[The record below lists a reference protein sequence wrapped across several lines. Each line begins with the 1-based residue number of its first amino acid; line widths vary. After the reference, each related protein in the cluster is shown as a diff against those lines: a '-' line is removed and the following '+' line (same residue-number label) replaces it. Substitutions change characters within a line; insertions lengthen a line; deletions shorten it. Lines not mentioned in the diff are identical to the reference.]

1 MMQDWFRNAK
11 LGIFIHYGIYAV
23 GDVSESWSFH
33 NGNISYEDY
42 MKQCEGFT
50 ASKFDAK
57 KWAELFQKAGAQYV
71 VMTAK
76 HHDGVALF
84 DTGYSDL
91 SVVKKTPAARD
102 LVKEYTAA
110 MREAG
115 LKVGLYYSLIDWSDP
130 RYRTVYPEGMKKEDC
145 LNDIYGS
152 PAGKEEEPE
161 KWQEFLEFNNH
172 QLKEL
177 MSNYGTVDL
186 LWFDGDWERSAAQ
199 WKMPEFREYLHTLN
213 PNVVL
218 NSRMQ
223 GYGDYE
229 TPEQGIPLYGPKGEW
244 EFCTTINDSWGYR
257 PSDNDYKSSGQIV
270 RMFCDCITLG
280 GRMLLDIGPKE
291 DGTLDE
297 RQEKVLLDLGG
308 WIHDHEEAVFG
319 TEKGLDYN
327 HFLGGSTISADK
339 KTMYLFVYD
348 KPQETLC
355 VKGIKTPVKKVTVL
369 HTGEELRFSYTG
381 SLPWSGIPGTLWIW
395 AGEMSIHPFATVV
408 KVELEDEI
416 TYNLGHGEVVTF
428 NEYNDSDRGAYEMKR
443 IIGYVNTADLNHMR
457 EEDVRALTVINIAFG
472 LIRDGEVVWDA
483 KDARDGIVSIR
494 KSNPELKIVLSV
506 GGWGADGF
514 SQSAR
519 TKEGRE
525 RFAASALAIVKE
537 YGLDG
542 IDIDWEYP
550 GTSLAG
556 IASDRSDKENYTLL
570 LAELR
575 KTLDAY
581 REGMLV
587 TTAVGG
593 DVYFALQTDMK
604 EASRYLDYVQLMTY
618 DLQGGFQKVTGHHA
632 ALYHSEGNLFDA
644 CVEKAVNGFANAG
657 VPMEKL
663 ILGVPFYSRKWDGVK
678 GAGCRNG
685 LGMEAET
692 VGGYG
697 GDYGEL
703 KESWIGKRGFIR
715 YWDEQAKVPYL
726 FDGETF
732 ISYEDCE
739 SLGVKIAY
747 LKEKGMGGIMFWEY
761 KCDPSG
767 ELLSFIKKNM

>member
-308 WIHDHEEAVFG
+308 WIHDHEEEPEKWQEFLEFNNHQLKELMSNYGTVDLLWFDGDWERSAAQWKMPEFREYLHTLNPNVVLNSRMQGYGDYETPEQGIPLYGPKGEWEFCTTINDSWGYRPSDNDYKSSGQIVRMFCDCITLGGRMLLDIGPKEDGTLDERQEKVLLDLGGWIHDHEEAVFG

-428 NEYNDSDRGAYEMKR
+428 NE
-443 IIGYVNTADLNHMR
+443 
-457 EEDVRALTVINIAFG
+457 
-472 LIRDGEVVWDA
+472 
-483 KDARDGIVSIR
+483 
-494 KSNPELKIVLSV
+494 
-506 GGWGADGF
+506 
-514 SQSAR
+514 
-519 TKEGRE
+519 
-525 RFAASALAIVKE
+525 
-537 YGLDG
+537 
-542 IDIDWEYP
+542 
-550 GTSLAG
+550 
-556 IASDRSDKENYTLL
+556 
-570 LAELR
+570 
-575 KTLDAY
+575 
-581 REGMLV
+581 
-587 TTAVGG
+587 
-593 DVYFALQTDMK
+593 
-604 EASRYLDYVQLMTY
+604 
-618 DLQGGFQKVTGHHA
+618 
-632 ALYHSEGNLFDA
+632 
-644 CVEKAVNGFANAG
+644 
-657 VPMEKL
+657 
-663 ILGVPFYSRKWDGVK
+663 
-678 GAGCRNG
+678 
-685 LGMEAET
+685 
-692 VGGYG
+692 
-697 GDYGEL
+697 
-703 KESWIGKRGFIR
+703 
-715 YWDEQAKVPYL
+715 
-726 FDGETF
+726 
-732 ISYEDCE
+732 
-739 SLGVKIAY
+739 
-747 LKEKGMGGIMFWEY
+747 
-761 KCDPSG
+761 
-767 ELLSFIKKNM
+767 

>member
-1 MMQDWFRNAK
+1 M
-11 LGIFIHYGIYAV
+11 
-23 GDVSESWSFH
+23 
-33 NGNISYEDY
+33 
-42 MKQCEGFT
+42 
-50 ASKFDAK
+50 
-57 KWAELFQKAGAQYV
+57 
-71 VMTAK
+71 
-76 HHDGVALF
+76 
-84 DTGYSDL
+84 
-91 SVVKKTPAARD
+91 
-102 LVKEYTAA
+102 
-110 MREAG
+110 
-115 LKVGLYYSLIDWSDP
+115 
-130 RYRTVYPEGMKKEDC
+130 
-145 LNDIYGS
+145 
-152 PAGKEEEPE
+152 
-161 KWQEFLEFNNH
+161 
-172 QLKEL
+172 
-177 MSNYGTVDL
+177 
-186 LWFDGDWERSAAQ
+186 
-199 WKMPEFREYLHTLN
+199 
-213 PNVVL
+213 
-218 NSRMQ
+218 
-223 GYGDYE
+223 
-229 TPEQGIPLYGPKGEW
+229 
-244 EFCTTINDSWGYR
+244 
-257 PSDNDYKSSGQIV
+257 
-270 RMFCDCITLG
+270 
-280 GRMLLDIGPKE
+280 
-291 DGTLDE
+291 
-297 RQEKVLLDLGG
+297 
-308 WIHDHEEAVFG
+308 
-319 TEKGLDYN
+319 
-327 HFLGGSTISADK
+327 
-339 KTMYLFVYD
+339 
-348 KPQETLC
+348 
-355 VKGIKTPVKKVTVL
+355 
-369 HTGEELRFSYTG
+369 
-381 SLPWSGIPGTLWIW
+381 
-395 AGEMSIHPFATVV
+395 
-408 KVELEDEI
+408 
-416 TYNLGHGEVVTF
+416 
-428 NEYNDSDRGAYEMKR
+428 
-443 IIGYVNTADLNHMR
+443 
-457 EEDVRALTVINIAFG
+457 
-472 LIRDGEVVWDA
+472 
-483 KDARDGIVSIR
+483 
-494 KSNPELKIVLSV
+494 
-506 GGWGADGF
+506 
-514 SQSAR
+514 
-519 TKEGRE
+519 
-525 RFAASALAIVKE
+525 KE

-575 KTLDAY
+575 KTLDTY

-678 GAGCRNG
+678 SAGCRNG

>member
-1 MMQDWFRNAK
+1 MKRKLLFIIATVFLVAACHNDDYMPGLPAPGNEDNETEMAEQVAGRVALGYVTYYGTSIPDAK
-11 LGIFIHYGIYAV
+11 YLTHINYAFAELYVKNGIYEKFGLQ
-23 GDVSESWSFH
+23 GDKSR
-33 NGNISYEDY
+33 
-42 MKQCEGFT
+42 
-50 ASKFDAK
+50 FDK
-57 KWAELFQKAGAQYV
+57 
-71 VMTAK
+71 
-76 HHDGVALF
+76 
-84 DTGYSDL
+84 
-91 SVVKKTPAARD
+91 VKKIKSQYPH
-102 LVKEYTAA
+102 VKILLSFTNS
-110 MREAG
+110 
-115 LKVGLYYSLIDWSDP
+115 V
-130 RYRTVYPEGMKKEDC
+130 
-145 LNDIYGS
+145 
-152 PAGKEEEPE
+152 
-161 KWQEFLEFNNH
+161 
-172 QLKEL
+172 
-177 MSNYGTVDL
+177 SNTDNSQ
-186 LWFDGDWERSAAQ
+186 DG
-199 WKMPEFREYLHTLN
+199 
-213 PNVVL
+213 
-218 NSRMQ
+218 
-223 GYGDYE
+223 
-229 TPEQGIPLYGPKGEW
+229 
-244 EFCTTINDSWGYR
+244 
-257 PSDNDYKSSGQIV
+257 
-270 RMFCDCITLG
+270 
-280 GRMLLDIGPKE
+280 
-291 DGTLDE
+291 
-297 RQEKVLLDLGG
+297 
-308 WIHDHEEAVFG
+308 
-319 TEKGLDYN
+319 
-327 HFLGGSTISADK
+327 
-339 KTMYLFVYD
+339 
-348 KPQETLC
+348 
-355 VKGIKTPVKKVTVL
+355 
-369 HTGEELRFSYTG
+369 
-381 SLPWSGIPGTLWIW
+381 
-395 AGEMSIHPFATVV
+395 
-408 KVELEDEI
+408 
-416 TYNLGHGEVVTF
+416 
-428 NEYNDSDRGAYEMKR
+428 
-443 IIGYVNTADLNHMR
+443 
-457 EEDVRALTVINIAFG
+457 
-472 LIRDGEVVWDA
+472 
-483 KDARDGIVSIR
+483 
-494 KSNPELKIVLSV
+494 
-506 GGWGADGF
+506 GF
-514 SQSAR
+514 
-519 TKEGRE
+519 
-525 RFAASALAIVKE
+525 SALAKSPEMRKQFAQDCKAFVSSEGI
-537 YGLDG
+537 DG

-767 ELLSFIKKNM
+767 ELLPFIKKNM

>member
-1 MMQDWFRNAK
+1 
-11 LGIFIHYGIYAV
+11 
-23 GDVSESWSFH
+23 
-33 NGNISYEDY
+33 
-42 MKQCEGFT
+42 
-50 ASKFDAK
+50 
-57 KWAELFQKAGAQYV
+57 
-71 VMTAK
+71 
-76 HHDGVALF
+76 
-84 DTGYSDL
+84 
-91 SVVKKTPAARD
+91 
-102 LVKEYTAA
+102 
-110 MREAG
+110 
-115 LKVGLYYSLIDWSDP
+115 
-130 RYRTVYPEGMKKEDC
+130 
-145 LNDIYGS
+145 
-152 PAGKEEEPE
+152 
-161 KWQEFLEFNNH
+161 
-172 QLKEL
+172 
-177 MSNYGTVDL
+177 
-186 LWFDGDWERSAAQ
+186 
-199 WKMPEFREYLHTLN
+199 
-213 PNVVL
+213 
-218 NSRMQ
+218 
-223 GYGDYE
+223 
-229 TPEQGIPLYGPKGEW
+229 
-244 EFCTTINDSWGYR
+244 
-257 PSDNDYKSSGQIV
+257 
-270 RMFCDCITLG
+270 
-280 GRMLLDIGPKE
+280 
-291 DGTLDE
+291 
-297 RQEKVLLDLGG
+297 
-308 WIHDHEEAVFG
+308 
-319 TEKGLDYN
+319 
-327 HFLGGSTISADK
+327 
-339 KTMYLFVYD
+339 
-348 KPQETLC
+348 
-355 VKGIKTPVKKVTVL
+355 
-369 HTGEELRFSYTG
+369 
-381 SLPWSGIPGTLWIW
+381 
-395 AGEMSIHPFATVV
+395 
-408 KVELEDEI
+408 
-416 TYNLGHGEVVTF
+416 
-428 NEYNDSDRGAYEMKR
+428 MKR

-483 KDARDGIVSIR
+483 KDARDGMVSIR

-514 SQSAR
+514 
-519 TKEGRE
+519 
-525 RFAASALAIVKE
+525 
-537 YGLDG
+537 
-542 IDIDWEYP
+542 DIDWEYP

>member
-1 MMQDWFRNAK
+1 M
-11 LGIFIHYGIYAV
+11 
-23 GDVSESWSFH
+23 SE
-33 NGNISYEDY
+33 
-42 MKQCEGFT
+42 
-50 ASKFDAK
+50 
-57 KWAELFQKAGAQYV
+57 
-71 VMTAK
+71 
-76 HHDGVALF
+76 
-84 DTGYSDL
+84 
-91 SVVKKTPAARD
+91 VKKIATRDSYGAALVELAKDHPDVVVLDAD
-102 LVKEYTAA
+102 LAAATKTGVFKKAYPDRHFDCGIAESNMMATAA
-110 MREAG
+110 GMAAMGLVPFASSFAMFAAGRAFEQVRNSIGYPHLNVKIGATHGGISVGEDGASHQCCEDFALMRSIPGMTVLCPADDVEAKAAVKAAYEHEG
-115 LKVGLYYSLIDWSDP
+115 P
-130 RYRTVYPEGMKKEDC
+130 VYLRFGRLAVPVFHDEANYHFELGKGEQLTEG
-145 LNDIYGS
+145 NDIAIIATGLMVNE
-152 PAGKEEEPE
+152 ARMAAE
-161 KWQEFLEFNNH
+161 
-172 QLKEL
+172 QL
-177 MSNYGTVDL
+177 
-186 LWFDGDWERSAAQ
+186 AA
-199 WKMPEFREYLHTLN
+199 E
-213 PNVVL
+213 
-218 NSRMQ
+218 
-223 GYGDYE
+223 
-229 TPEQGIPLYGPKGEW
+229 GIHA
-244 EFCTTINDSWGYR
+244 R
-257 PSDNDYKSSGQIV
+257 
-270 RMFCDCITLG
+270 
-280 GRMLLDIGPKE
+280 
-291 DGTLDE
+291 
-297 RQEKVLLDLGG
+297 
-308 WIHDHEEAVFG
+308 
-319 TEKGLDYN
+319 
-327 HFLGGSTISADK
+327 
-339 KTMYLFVYD
+339 
-348 KPQETLC
+348 
-355 VKGIKTPVKKVTVL
+355 
-369 HTGEELRFSYTG
+369 
-381 SLPWSGIPGTLWIW
+381 
-395 AGEMSIHPFATVV
+395 
-408 KVELEDEI
+408 
-416 TYNLGHGEVVTF
+416 
-428 NEYNDSDRGAYEMKR
+428 
-443 IIGYVNTADLNHMR
+443 
-457 EEDVRALTVINIAFG
+457 VINIHTIKP
-472 LIRDGEVVWDA
+472 LDE
-483 KDARDGIVSIR
+483 
-494 KSNPELKIVLSV
+494 EIVLKAAKECGKVITAEEHNVIGGLGEAVCSLLSEKLPTPVRRV
-506 GGWGADGF
+506 GVQDKFGCSGPAWD
-514 SQSAR
+514 
-519 TKEGRE
+519 
-525 RFAASALAIVKE
+525 LLKE

>member
-1 MMQDWFRNAK
+1 MKRLPLLAALSLLCASALSAQPLMSVGYFN
-11 LGIFIHYGIYAV
+11 GG
-23 GDVSESWSFH
+23 GDV
-33 NGNISYEDY
+33 
-42 MKQCEGFT
+42 T
-50 ASKFDAK
+50 AGPGGD
-57 KWAELFQKAGAQYV
+57 
-71 VMTAK
+71 
-76 HHDGVALF
+76 
-84 DTGYSDL
+84 
-91 SVVKKTPAARD
+91 
-102 LVKEYTAA
+102 
-110 MREAG
+110 
-115 LKVGLYYSLIDWSDP
+115 ID
-130 RYRTVYPEGMKKEDC
+130 K
-145 LNDIYGS
+145 L
-152 PAGKEEEPE
+152 
-161 KWQEFLEFNNH
+161 
-172 QLKEL
+172 
-177 MSNYGTVDL
+177 
-186 LWFDGDWERSAAQ
+186 
-199 WKMPEFREYLHTLN
+199 
-213 PNVVL
+213 
-218 NSRMQ
+218 
-223 GYGDYE
+223 
-229 TPEQGIPLYGPKGEW
+229 
-244 EFCTTINDSWGYR
+244 
-257 PSDNDYKSSGQIV
+257 
-270 RMFCDCITLG
+270 
-280 GRMLLDIGPKE
+280 
-291 DGTLDE
+291 
-297 RQEKVLLDLGG
+297 
-308 WIHDHEEAVFG
+308 
-319 TEKGLDYN
+319 
-327 HFLGGSTISADK
+327 
-339 KTMYLFVYD
+339 
-348 KPQETLC
+348 
-355 VKGIKTPVKKVTVL
+355 
-369 HTGEELRFSYTG
+369 
-381 SLPWSGIPGTLWIW
+381 
-395 AGEMSIHPFATVV
+395 
-408 KVELEDEI
+408 
-416 TYNLGHGEVVTF
+416 
-428 NEYNDSDRGAYEMKR
+428 
-443 IIGYVNTADLNHMR
+443 
-457 EEDVRALTVINIAFG
+457 DVRQITHLNYSFG
-472 LIRDGEVVWDA
+472 LIYNDE
-483 KDARDGIVSIR
+483 KDETNAALKDPAHLHEIWLSPKVQADLQKLPALR
-494 KSNPELKIVLSV
+494 KQNPDLKVLLSV
-506 GGWGADGF
+506 GGWGARGF
-514 SQSAR
+514 SGAAATAESRAVFIRSAQ
-519 TKEGRE
+519 K
-525 RFAASALAIVKE
+525 IIQQ

-644 CVEKAVNGFANAG
+644 CVQKAVNGFVNAG

>member
-1 MMQDWFRNAK
+1 MDK
-11 LGIFIHYGIYAV
+11 SLYL
-23 GDVSESWSFH
+23 EK
-33 NGNISYEDY
+33 NISQQPAIDLLRSMGYTYISPED
-42 MKQCEGFT
+42 CEVQRGSRYHVLLKDILRGQLRRLNRYAF
-50 ASKFDAK
+50 
-57 KWAELFQKAGAQYV
+57 AGAENEFSAANIERA
-71 VMTAK
+71 MEDLDEPLT
-76 HHDGVALF
+76 DGLVRTSEKIYDALLL
-84 DTGYSDL
+84 GKS
-91 SVVKKTPAARD
+91 
-102 LVKEYTAA
+102 
-110 MREAG
+110 
-115 LKVGLYYSLIDWSDP
+115 
-130 RYRTVYPEGMKKEDC
+130 YPETVGE
-145 LNDIYGS
+145 
-152 PAGKEEEPE
+152 GKT
-161 KWQEFLEFNNH
+161 LSFN
-172 QLKEL
+172 LK
-177 MSNYGTVDL
+177 Y
-186 LWFDGDWERSAAQ
+186 
-199 WKMPEFREYLHTLN
+199 
-213 PNVVL
+213 
-218 NSRMQ
+218 
-223 GYGDYE
+223 
-229 TPEQGIPLYGPKGEW
+229 
-244 EFCTTINDSWGYR
+244 
-257 PSDNDYKSSGQIV
+257 
-270 RMFCDCITLG
+270 
-280 GRMLLDIGPKE
+280 
-291 DGTLDE
+291 
-297 RQEKVLLDLGG
+297 
-308 WIHDHEEAVFG
+308 
-319 TEKGLDYN
+319 
-327 HFLGGSTISADK
+327 
-339 KTMYLFVYD
+339 
-348 KPQETLC
+348 
-355 VKGIKTPVKKVTVL
+355 
-369 HTGEELRFSYTG
+369 
-381 SLPWSGIPGTLWIW
+381 
-395 AGEMSIHPFATVV
+395 
-408 KVELEDEI
+408 
-416 TYNLGHGEVVTF
+416 
-428 NEYNDSDRGAYEMKR
+428 
-443 IIGYVNTADLNHMR
+443 
-457 EEDVRALTVINIAFG
+457 
-472 LIRDGEVVWDA
+472 
-483 KDARDGIVSIR
+483 
-494 KSNPELKIVLSV
+494 
-506 GGWGADGF
+506 
-514 SQSAR
+514 
-519 TKEGRE
+519 
-525 RFAASALAIVKE
+525 
-537 YGLDG
+537 
-542 IDIDWEYP
+542 IDWEYP

-575 KTLDAY
+575 KTLDTY

>member
-1 MMQDWFRNAK
+1 MSKREFTKYPHHVDPYKKHRITDEELDFLQELQKEMNTQNTWAQADPRIWVIQEPIRKYLDNVETDLRNDPDTVEILNQIAD
-11 LGIFIHYGIYAV
+11 G
-23 GDVSESWSFH
+23 
-33 NGNISYEDY
+33 
-42 MKQCEGFT
+42 
-50 ASKFDAK
+50 
-57 KWAELFQKAGAQYV
+57 AELYVDDIHMATPQQLYHTIQSIIKNDDLEEQY
-71 VMTAK
+71 
-76 HHDGVALF
+76 
-84 DTGYSDL
+84 
-91 SVVKKTPAARD
+91 
-102 LVKEYTAA
+102 
-110 MREAG
+110 
-115 LKVGLYYSLIDWSDP
+115 
-130 RYRTVYPEGMKKEDC
+130 
-145 LNDIYGS
+145 
-152 PAGKEEEPE
+152 
-161 KWQEFLEFNNH
+161 Q
-172 QLKEL
+172 
-177 MSNYGTVDL
+177 
-186 LWFDGDWERSAAQ
+186 
-199 WKMPEFREYLHTLN
+199 
-213 PNVVL
+213 
-218 NSRMQ
+218 
-223 GYGDYE
+223 
-229 TPEQGIPLYGPKGEW
+229 
-244 EFCTTINDSWGYR
+244 
-257 PSDNDYKSSGQIV
+257 
-270 RMFCDCITLG
+270 
-280 GRMLLDIGPKE
+280 
-291 DGTLDE
+291 
-297 RQEKVLLDLGG
+297 
-308 WIHDHEEAVFG
+308 
-319 TEKGLDYN
+319 
-327 HFLGGSTISADK
+327 
-339 KTMYLFVYD
+339 
-348 KPQETLC
+348 
-355 VKGIKTPVKKVTVL
+355 
-369 HTGEELRFSYTG
+369 
-381 SLPWSGIPGTLWIW
+381 
-395 AGEMSIHPFATVV
+395 
-408 KVELEDEI
+408 VE
-416 TYNLGHGEVVTF
+416 
-428 NEYNDSDRGAYEMKR
+428 
-443 IIGYVNTADLNHMR
+443 
-457 EEDVRALTVINIAFG
+457 
-472 LIRDGEVVWDA
+472 LIRDYRVLIHGRNDLGEVVWDA

-514 SQSAR
+514 SQAAR

-644 CVEKAVNGFANAG
+644 CVQKAVNGFVNAG

>member
-308 WIHDHEEAVFG
+308 WIHDHKEAVFG

-355 VKGIKTPVKKVTVL
+355 VKGIKTPVKRVTVL

-428 NEYNDSDRGAYEMKR
+428 NEQNDSDRGAYEMKR

-514 SQSAR
+514 SQAAR

-644 CVEKAVNGFANAG
+644 CVQKAVNGFVNAG